1 MWQSGKFGCQYLI
14 KHYEMLIFKT
24 RSSFKVSKKKKI
36 SIKRNWP
43 LETNWPLTDW
53 LKFFE
58 ILFT

>member
-36 SIKRNWP
+36 LHQAKLAFRDKLTINW
-43 LETNWPLTDW
+43 LTKIPW
-53 LKFFE
+53 NSL
-58 ILFT
+58 